1 METKEESKGERAR
14 RIKREYYQRNK
25 DSFKKYYESNKD
37 SFKKYYEENKELIAT
52 KSKERLQNIKED
64 KEKYEERLRKS
75 RENKRRYRQQ
85 NKEKIKEMDKMR
97 YERDKQRYEMGEIYI
112 SPIAK
117 CDLIDKAVQFV
128 DKVEKRKGLVSFE
141 ELFGELLDIA
151 FYLPSCNY
159 DKKSVSEQMTDIWE
173 DVKYF
178 AKNFKGKGTTFD
190 YSELK
195 SKNLCKYC
203 VVSPITNTNNCC
215 SRCRNIEQHINKS
228 NYLKIFLKSGKNE
241 F

>member
-1 METKEESKGERAR
+1 MR
-14 RIKREYYQRNK
+14 
-25 DSFKKYYESNKD
+25 
-37 SFKKYYEENKELIAT
+37 
-52 KSKERLQNIKED
+52 D
-64 KEKYEERLRKS
+64 KEKYEERLRKNK
-75 RENKRRYRQQ
+75 ENKKRYRQQ
-85 NKEKIKEMDKMR
+85 NKEKIKEMDKNR
-97 YERDKQRYEMGEIYI
+97 YDKDKKRYQNGEIYV
-112 SPIAK
+112 SPITK